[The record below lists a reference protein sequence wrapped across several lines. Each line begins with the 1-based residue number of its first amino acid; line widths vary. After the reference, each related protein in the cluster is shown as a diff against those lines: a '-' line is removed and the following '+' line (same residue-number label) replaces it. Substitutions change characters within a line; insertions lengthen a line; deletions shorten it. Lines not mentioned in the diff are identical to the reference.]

1 MADLV
6 TNNEVNSFLGTSGV
20 DYSAAIGRASQQV
33 ETFIRRPVIYKA
45 ITEYH
50 DGGFQSIILRYYPVK
65 SESVTV
71 THRVNGTTVA
81 PADYYVDEQLGQLIH
96 NSVWDRGVRIWKVD
110 YTAGLVAPDEQG
122 GPGNVPADIK
132 KAVLLLIKAERSG
145 GSTAVVKSKKIGS
158 WQEQYDTAKG
168 GTVADEVAILLDPYR
183 RWRF

>member
-6 TNNEVNSFLGTSGV
+6 TSNEVNAFLGTSGV
-20 DYSAAIGRASQQV
+20 DYSAEIARASQQV
-33 ETFIRRPVIYKA
+33 ETFIRQPVIHKA

-65 SESVTV
+65 SGSVTV
-71 THRVNGTTVA
+71 TNRIDGTTVD

-96 NSVWDRGVRIWKVD
+96 NSFWDRGIRIWKVD
-110 YTAGLVAPDEQG
+110 YTAGLVAPDDQG

-132 KAVLLLIKAERSG
+132 KAVLLLIQAEQSG
-145 GSTAVVKSKKIGS
+145 GSMTAVKSRKIGS

-168 GTVADEVAILLDPYR
+168 GTVADEVASLLEPYR